1 MLGQKRTLLKGIINK
16 QFSEGINKVELLKEL
31 EKFIDSYYP
40 EKGGQGVY
48 FTHNL
53 KTKILHELAF
63 DIKQA
68 GGLENWKKKLM
79 LLSSPIV
86 GSLPP
91 KRKNKDK

>member
-1 MLGQKRTLLKGIINK
+1 MLGHKKVLLRSLINK
-16 QFSEGINKVELLKEL
+16 EFSEGINKARLMEAL
-31 EKFIDSYYP
+31 ERFIDSYYP
-40 EKGGQGVY
+40 EKGGAGVY

-68 GGLENWKKKLM
+68 GGLENWKKM
-79 LLSSPIV
+79 MMVMSSPVV

-91 KRKNKDK
+91 KHKKQNQ